1 MNKTYPGDQFITYI
15 NVKPLCCTLE
25 TNIILHA
32 KYTSNKKKSVEM
44 RGQKRRREI
53 ALEKTIYYKIQ

>member
-1 MNKTYPGDQFITYI
+1 MNKTYPGDQFVTYI

-32 KYTSNKKKSVEM
+32 KYTSNKKK
-44 RGQKRRREI
+44 KRRDERTEE
-53 ALEKTIYYKIQ
+53 EKRNRS